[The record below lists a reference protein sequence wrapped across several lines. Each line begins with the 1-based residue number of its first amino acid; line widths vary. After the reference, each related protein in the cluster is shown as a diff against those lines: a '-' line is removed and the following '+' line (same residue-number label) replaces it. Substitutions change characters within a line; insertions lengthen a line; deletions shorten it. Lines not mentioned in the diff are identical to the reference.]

1 MRILLTYIS
10 VVLLWST
17 TPLAIK
23 WSGEGPG
30 FLFGVT
36 SRMSIGTLC
45 LLLYVGLMRKAIP
58 LHRKA
63 ILTYCAVAL
72 QIYGAMLPTYWASQ
86 FLPSGWISVVSGLT
100 PLMTA
105 IFSAIFLRERS
116 LTLGKLF
123 AYSLGLGGLSVIFGS
138 ALQISVQ
145 AAFGIGALL
154 LSTIFQATSSVG
166 IKRINAKLPALI
178 QVMGGLL
185 ISTPLYVIT
194 WVIIDKG
201 QIPTALSI
209 TALAYILYLGVIATT
224 LGFIFYY
231 YLLTHLTATR
241 VSLINLV
248 SPVLALLVGHFF
260 NNEHLTLK
268 VLFGTLLIISALFI
282 HEIFERL
289 PAFKS
294 KQKQSP

>member
-36 SRMSIGTLC
+36 SRMTIGTLC
-45 LLLYVGLMRKAIP
+45 LLLFVGVMRKPIP

-72 QIYGAMLPTYWASQ
+72 QIYGAMIAVYWAAQ
-86 FLPSGWISVVSGLT
+86 FMPSGWISVVSGLV

-105 IFSAIFLRERS
+105 LLSAIFLGERS
-116 LTLGKLF
+116 LTFGKLLS
-123 AYSLGLGGLSVIFGS
+123 YGMGIGGLIIIFGS
-138 ALQISVQ
+138 ALQISLN
-145 AAFGIGALL
+145 AALGIGALL
-154 LSTIFQATSSVG
+154 ISTFIQATSSVW
-166 IKRINAKLPALI
+166 IKRISAQLPALT
-178 QVMGGLL
+178 QVSGGLL
-185 ISTPLYVIT
+185 IALPLYLIT
-194 WVIIDKG
+194 WLIIDKG
-201 QIPTALSI
+201 QLPTSLSVI
-209 TALAYILYLGVIATT
+209 NIASILYLGVIATT

-241 VSLINLV
+241 VSLINLI
-248 SPVLALLVGHFF
+248 SPILALLLGYVVNH
-260 NNEHLTLK
+260 EHITLH
-268 VLFGTLLIISALFI
+268 VLSGTLLILSALFL
-282 HEIFERL
+282 HEFFERL
-289 PAFKS
+289 PAFKA
-294 KQKQSP
+294 K

>member
-185 ISTPLYVIT
+185 ISTPLYVIN
-194 WVIIDKG
+194 
-201 QIPTALSI
+201 S
-209 TALAYILYLGVIATT
+209 LGEEHQDISRLLLFHTKNYDYDSLHQLLNIAE
-224 LGFIFYY
+224 
-231 YLLTHLTATR
+231 
-241 VSLINLV
+241 N
-248 SPVLALLVGHFF
+248 
-260 NNEHLTLK
+260 K
-268 VLFGTLLIISALFI
+268 
-282 HEIFERL
+282 
-289 PAFKS
+289 
-294 KQKQSP
+294 

>member
-209 TALAYILYLGVIATT
+209 TALASILYLGVIATT

-260 NNEHLTLK
+260 NNEHLTRIFVK
-268 VLFGTLLIISALFI
+268 PFYTLDY
-282 HEIFERL
+282 
-289 PAFKS
+289 
-294 KQKQSP
+294 

>member
-209 TALAYILYLGVIATT
+209 TALASILYLGVIATT

-282 HEIFERL
+282 H
-289 PAFKS
+289 
-294 KQKQSP
+294 